1 MKIKKF
7 VSVILAL
14 IMISAAVT
22 AAPLSANAEG
32 EPADNNAV
40 ITITNNLNDETTV
53 INCKVGDIVT
63 INTYL
68 DTSGIDSGKI
78 ASVEGTQTF
87 SAESLTLA
95 DEIDIFPE
103 DGETYSTIKDTDKVF
118 PVMKDDTITNVD
130 SGSIFFAGSNPS
142 KSNPF
147 IFGSSD
153 SILISTTYR
162 VTAAGSSTV
171 KTSLATIALSDNK
184 LTKIVSRSKVVQA
197 YAEQFSLSS
206 GLAGSIHDLAHIE
219 AAAPTKSNDGN
230 IEYWKCSNCGCCFS
244 DENAENEITQAS
256 TVIRHPYVVGQT
268 LSLKDNIGVNFYLH
282 IPDYFTDNLSDD
294 QISVAFSWG
303 EGQYKKTS
311 GCTLNDPDNPLLNK
325 TSQYGADFKATC
337 MVAASRMVD
346 TISMSFKC
354 SEEEILTYNYRIVHY
369 TENAAAA
376 YNNDVEL
383 KDLLCYMLEY
393 GGSVQKYNG
402 YKADTDSAS
411 SYISNVYKNG
421 EWESRKATAPESI
434 ENDPTTLQPSDQDF
448 NALGIEFAGAN
459 LATTSQTEIRLSFT
473 VKNENLFAS
482 TTASVGGRNIA
493 FTDYETNG
501 NVYKRIII
509 DKISAKNTFDPITVT
524 FTNGNNT
531 VSRVYSAVNY
541 YNTIMTYQGANTK
554 SKEAT
559 KAMYLYSMSAA
570 ARLKQP
576 AQ

>member
-7 VSVILAL
+7 VSVILAV

-22 AAPLSANAEG
+22 AAPLSANAED
-32 EPADNNAV
+32 EPTDNNAV
-40 ITITNNLNDETTV
+40 ITVTNN
-53 INCKVGDIVT
+53 INSDTATISCKVGDIVT
-63 INTYL
+63 INTCL

-95 DEIDIFPE
+95 DKIDIFPE

-118 PVMKDDTITNVD
+118 PIMKDDTITNVD
-130 SGSIFFAGSNPS
+130 SGSIFFAGSNFS
-142 KSNPF
+142 NNPF
-147 IFGSSD
+147 IFNSPG

-197 YAEQFSLSS
+197 YAGRFSLSS
-206 GLAGSIHDLAHIE
+206 GLAGNIHDLAHIE

-244 DENAENEITQAS
+244 DENAENDITLAS
-256 TVIRHPYVVGQT
+256 TVIHHPYVVGQT

-311 GCTLNDPDNPLLNK
+311 GCTLNDPDNPLLNR

-354 SEEEILTYNYRIVHY
+354 SGEEILTSDYRIVNY
-369 TENAAAA
+369 AKTAAAV
-376 YNNDVEL
+376 YNNDSKL

-402 YKADTDSAS
+402 YKATTDPAS
-411 SYISNVYKNG
+411 NYISEVYSAE
-421 EWESRKATAPESI
+421 EWNLRKVTAPESI
-434 ENDPTTLQPSDQDF
+434 ENDPTTLLKDDQDF
-448 NALGIEFAGAN
+448 IDALGIQFAGAN
-459 LATTSQTEIRLSFT
+459 LATTSQTEIRLSFS
-473 VKNENLFAS
+473 VINEDLFSA

-541 YNTIMTYQGANTK
+541 YNALLSNQYADTNAKN
-554 SKEAT
+554 AT